1 MKCHRCCDK
10 KLSNEFPFFPLTE
23 DCDHALLHCLD
34 CAIESVKKYQM
45 CSLCEI
51 RVTEDNVMYK
61 EYLEA
66 LEFLFPNEE
75 NEEIPS
81 KETTYMLQTGNLYIT
96 TMSGESLTLTYYQ
109 NKRISDLKKEVQSG
123 LKTEPE
129 KQRLL
134 YQNKELKV
142 YSPGH
147 GAMTLKDYNIPPNST
162 LHLIVVLCAVPDD
175 LDEVVFDFCWGLP
188 YGRSRDYLDV
198 SVFAYSGT
206 NDLGTIYYRNRSLMQ
221 VPGVE
226 HSGPAYMGVGEGRQ
240 RVNVNLQSIP
250 QHIDKIVFTLSAW
263 GSSNISKYP
272 YYRLKFY
279 DRKFPDQQ
287 LCNDKVDA
295 HLLHHRS
302 IIMCSL

>member
-1 MKCHRCCDK
+1 
-10 KLSNEFPFFPLTE
+10 
-23 DCDHALLHCLD
+23 
-34 CAIESVKKYQM
+34 M

-81 KETTYMLQTGNLYIT
+81 KETTYMLQSGNLYIT

-142 YSPGH
+142 
-147 GAMTLKDYNIPPNST
+147 
-162 LHLIVVLCAVPDD
+162 
-175 LDEVVFDFCWGLP
+175 
-188 YGRSRDYLDV
+188 
-198 SVFAYSGT
+198 
-206 NDLGTIYYRNRSLMQ
+206 
-221 VPGVE
+221 
-226 HSGPAYMGVGEGRQ
+226 
-240 RVNVNLQSIP
+240 
-250 QHIDKIVFTLSAW
+250 
-263 GSSNISKYP
+263 
-272 YYRLKFY
+272 
-279 DRKFPDQQ
+279 
-287 LCNDKVDA
+287 
-295 HLLHHRS
+295 
-302 IIMCSL
+302 